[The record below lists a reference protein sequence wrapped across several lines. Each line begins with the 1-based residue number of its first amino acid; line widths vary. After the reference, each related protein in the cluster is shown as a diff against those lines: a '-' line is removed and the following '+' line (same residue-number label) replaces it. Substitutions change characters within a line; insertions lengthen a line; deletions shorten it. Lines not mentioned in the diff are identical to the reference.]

1 VIKTIRGNVTNL
13 SRRQFIIGSA
23 AAASGGLALGF
34 RLPFGIGSVEARSAA
49 SAGIEVQAWVVVKP
63 DDTCV
68 IRIARS
74 EMGQGTLTGLAQL
87 VAEELEC
94 DWKKVA
100 TEVVTPGQNLARKR
114 VWGEMATGGSRG
126 IRTSQDYVRRGGA
139 AARMMLLQAAAD
151 QWKVPVGEVTVANG
165 VITHAASRRSTTYGK
180 VAPAAA
186 KLTPPDPKSI
196 TLKDPKD
203 WKIAGKPVK
212 RLDTADKLDGRKI
225 YAIDLKLP
233 GMLCAAVKAC
243 PVFGGTL
250 KSYDE
255 AKIASLPGVR
265 RVVKVN
271 EATVAVVADTWWRA
285 TSAVDA
291 LPIVWDEGP
300 GASQSSATIAEHLKG
315 GLTAPGDYAGWRE
328 GDALKAIEGA
338 AKKVEAI
345 YGTPFLAHATMEPMN
360 CTARVSADRAEVWVP
375 TQNGE
380 ASLAALSEASGLPLD
395 KCEVYKHD
403 LGGGFGRRGAT
414 QDFVRHAVAIAKQ
427 FPGLP
432 IKMIWSREEDM
443 AHDFYR
449 PISQCRLAAGL
460 DAGGKLVGLHVRV
473 SGQSINAYLSP
484 GVIKDGKDNRQLQGY
499 WKEPGDAQFGYTVP
513 NLLIEYAMRNTHV
526 PVGPWRGVNI
536 NQNGVYLECFMD
548 EVARAA
554 GRDPLEF
561 RRALMGNHPKHLAV
575 LNAAAA
581 KADYGKPLPA
591 GVHRGIA
598 QFMGYASYSAAV
610 AEVSVT
616 ARGEVRVHRIV
627 IAIDCGHAV
636 NPDQIAAQAEGSV
649 AFALT
654 ATFYG
659 ECTVENGRMAE
670 LNFDT
675 YQIMRLAEMPK
686 VETVIV
692 PSYDFW
698 GGVGE
703 PTICVVAPAVLNAI
717 HAATGKPVRSLPL
730 KNVKLV

>member
-1 VIKTIRGNVTNL
+1 
-13 SRRQFIIGSA
+13 
-23 AAASGGLALGF
+23 
-34 RLPFGIGSVEARSAA
+34 
-49 SAGIEVQAWVVVKP
+49 
-63 DDTCV
+63 
-68 IRIARS
+68 
-74 EMGQGTLTGLAQL
+74 
-87 VAEELEC
+87 
-94 DWKKVA
+94 
-100 TEVVTPGQNLARKR
+100 
-114 VWGEMATGGSRG
+114 
-126 IRTSQDYVRRGGA
+126 
-139 AARMMLLQAAAD
+139 
-151 QWKVPVGEVTVANG
+151 
-165 VITHAASRRSTTYGK
+165 
-180 VAPAAA
+180 
-186 KLTPPDPKSI
+186 
-196 TLKDPKD
+196 
-203 WKIAGKPVK
+203 
-212 RLDTADKLDGRKI
+212 
-225 YAIDLKLP
+225 
-233 GMLCAAVKAC
+233 
-243 PVFGGTL
+243 
-250 KSYDE
+250 
-255 AKIASLPGVR
+255 
-265 RVVKVN
+265 
-271 EATVAVVADTWWRA
+271 
-285 TSAVDA
+285 
-291 LPIVWDEGP
+291 
-300 GASQSSATIAEHLKG
+300 
-315 GLTAPGDYAGWRE
+315 
-328 GDALKAIEGA
+328 
-338 AKKVEAI
+338 
-345 YGTPFLAHATMEPMN
+345 
-360 CTARVSADRAEVWVP
+360 
-375 TQNGE
+375 
-380 ASLAALSEASGLPLD
+380 
-395 KCEVYKHD
+395 
-403 LGGGFGRRGAT
+403 
-414 QDFVRHAVAIAKQ
+414 
-427 FPGLP
+427 
-432 IKMIWSREEDM
+432 M